1 MEMIENVK
9 KINDQILEQR
19 KKRDLDY
26 EEYKKQDRIWGLVPK
41 ERITTITFPRVK
53 KEIIKEFSKMKD
65 LSTTVSD
72 ILDSLGIHGAVA
84 SSHIKPLIPGKQV
97 VGQAVTIRSIPER
110 KTVTQGYND
119 KDFIKMVTRDI
130 YYLAEEGD
138 VLVTDFG
145 GNLEVSNMGG
155 QSCSVA
161 KTCGLAGSVVD
172 GAVRDVGTI
181 KELDYPVWSAGTTA
195 LTGKFRMQAIELNGP
210 VTLFNI
216 LVMPGDLIV
225 ADDSG
230 ICAIPF
236 ELVDTVFERVKSVLE
251 EEEKMRE
258 LIFNKNPLDE
268 LRPLYRKRYK

>member
-1 MEMIENVK
+1 MIENVK